1 MLENITT
8 GLGLLFSWDSFLGL
22 VLGTVGGMIV
32 GALPGFS
39 ATMGVAL
46 LLPMTF
52 GMNSIA
58 AMVMLTAMYTSA
70 VYGGSITAIMCHTP
84 GTAASAATAI
94 DGYELTKKGRGLE
107 AVGVSTLASM
117 IGGVVGALALLFI
130 APPLGRFSLR
140 FAALEYFLVAAFGIT
155 IIGTLAGD
163 NMAKGLASGVLGLW
177 LGCWGCDALTG
188 VPRFTFGIL
197 ALEDGISTVPAMIG
211 LFSVSQVMMLAYD
224 ARKGRKNILD
234 DPSKEMVGRV
244 LPPWKELKPCMPHI
258 ARSSILGTII
268 GIVPAAGGGI
278 ASWTGYSVG
287 RSTTKHPEEY
297 GNGSFEGVAASEA
310 GNNAAAGGALIPM
323 FTLGI
328 PGSSVAAVLL
338 GGLMIHGIV
347 PGASLFTSNGPM
359 MYAIFLGYLAANVLM
374 AALGFALSKPVAK
387 LTVLPIAI
395 MAPIIVTLCSIGSFA
410 IRKSFFDVILMAAF
424 GLLGFFMRKGGFAT
438 APMVLGLILS
448 DHLESYFRRALILA
462 RGDIWGY
469 FLTRPIA
476 IVLAILIVLSL
487 ALPFITK
494 AMKKRKAAK
503 AAASQGG

>member
-1 MLENITT
+1 MLTNIME
-8 GLGLLFSWDSFLGL
+8 GLGLACTGGSLLGL
-22 VLGTVGGMIV
+22 VVGVAGGMIV

-46 LLPMTF
+46 LLPLTF
-52 GMNSIA
+52 GMENIP
-58 AMVMLTAMYTSA
+58 AMIMLTAMYTAA

-117 IGGVVGALALLFI
+117 IGGVIGAIALLFI
-130 APPLGRFSLR
+130 APALGAFSLK

-163 NMAKGLASGVLGLW
+163 NMAKGLFSGVLGLW
-177 LGCWGCDALTG
+177 LGCFGCDALTG
-188 VPRFTFGIL
+188 VPRFTFGL
-197 ALEDGISTVPAMIG
+197 MQLEDGISTVPAMIG
-211 LFSVSQVMMLAYD
+211 LFSISQVMILAYD
-224 ARKGRKNILD
+224 ARKGKKNVLD
-234 DPSKEMVGRV
+234 DPSKKMSGRL
-244 LPPWKELKPCMPHI
+244 LPPWKELKPCLPHI
-258 ARSSILGTII
+258 LRSGILGTVI

-278 ASWTGYSVG
+278 ASWTGYSIG

-347 PGASLFTSNGPM
+347 PGASLFTKNGPM
-359 MYAIFLGYLAANVLM
+359 IYAILIGYLLSNILM
-374 AALGFALSKPVAK
+374 AIFGFACSKWVAK

-395 MAPIIVTLCSIGSFA
+395 MAPMIVALCAVGSFA
-410 IRKSFFDVILMAAF
+410 IRKSFFDVILMVIF
-424 GLLGFFMRKGGFAT
+424 GILGFMMRKAGFAT

-448 DHLESYFRRALILA
+448 DTLESYFRRALILA
-462 RGDIWGY
+462 RGDLWSY
-469 FLTRPIA
+469 FLSRPIS
-476 IVLAILIVLSL
+476 IVLALAIIVSFM
-487 ALPFITK
+487 LPWFTK
-494 AMKKRKAAK
+494 IYKRNKAKKSAAN
-503 AAASQGG
+503 

>member
-1 MLENITT
+1 MFANIGAGLSLLFTIDSL
-8 GLGLLFSWDSFLGL
+8 LGLL
-22 VLGTVGGMIV
+22 LGTLGGMVV

-46 LLPMTF
+46 LLPLSF
-52 GMNSIA
+52 GMNPVA

-94 DGYELTKKGRGLE
+94 DGYELTKRGRGLE
-107 AVGVSTLASM
+107 AVGVSTLASC
-117 IGGVVGALALLFI
+117 IGGVMGAVALLFI
-130 APPLGRFSLR
+130 SPLLGALSLKFAP
-140 FAALEYFLVAAFGIT
+140 LEYFLVAAFGIT

-163 NMAKGLASGVLGLW
+163 SMVKGLFSGILGLW

-188 VPRFTFGIL
+188 LPRFTFGL
-197 ALEDGISTVPAMIG
+197 MPLEDGIQTVPAMIG
-211 LFSVSQVMMLAYD
+211 LFSISQVMLLAYD
-224 ARKGRKNILD
+224 ARKGKKTVLD
-234 DPSKEMVGRV
+234 DPSKGMVGRV
-244 LPPWKELKPCMPHI
+244 LPPWKELKECMPHI
-258 ARSSILGTII
+258 LRSGIVGTLI

-278 ASWTGYSVG
+278 ASWTGYSIG
-287 RSTTKHPEEY
+287 RNTTKHPETY
-297 GNGSFEGVAASEA
+297 GKGSFEGVAASEA

-347 PGASLFTSNGPM
+347 PGATLFTKSGPTI
-359 MYAIFLGYLAANVLM
+359 YAILIGYLIANILM
-374 AALGFALSKPVAK
+374 AIFGFLCSKQVAK

-395 MAPIIVTLCSIGSFA
+395 MAPLIVALCAIGSFS
-410 IRKSFFDVILMAAF
+410 IRKNFFDVILMICF
-424 GLLGFFMRKGGFAT
+424 GLLGFLLRKGGFAT

-448 DHLESYFRRALILA
+448 DHLESYYRRALILA
-462 RGDIWGY
+462 RGDMWGY
-469 FLTRPIA
+469 FLSRPIS
-476 IVLAILIVLSL
+476 IILAIAILFAF

-494 AMKKRKAAK
+494 KGKKKEK
-503 AAASQGG
+503 T

>member
-1 MLENITT
+1 MLENITV
-8 GLGLLFSWDSFLGL
+8 GLSLLLSLESLIGLL
-22 VLGTVGGMIV
+22 LGTLGGMVV

-46 LLPMTF
+46 LLPLTF
-52 GMNSIA
+52 GMEPIA

-107 AVGVSTLASM
+107 AVGVSTLASCIGGM
-117 IGGVVGALALLFI
+117 IGAVALLFI
-130 APPLGRFSLR
+130 APALGAFSLK

-163 NMAKGLASGVLGLW
+163 NMAKGLFSGVLGLW

-188 VPRFTFGIL
+188 VPRFTFGL
-197 ALEDGISTVPAMIG
+197 MPLEDGIQTVPAMIG
-211 LFSVSQVMMLAYD
+211 LFSVSQVMMLAFD
-224 ARKGRKNILD
+224 ARKGKKNVLD
-234 DPSKEMVGRV
+234 DPSKEMTGHI
-244 LPPWKELKPCMPHI
+244 LPPWNELKDCVPHMI
-258 ARSSILGTII
+258 RSGVLGTVI

-278 ASWTGYSVG
+278 ASWTGYSIG
-287 RSTTKHPEEY
+287 RSTTKHPETY

-347 PGASLFTSNGPM
+347 PGATLFTKSGPKI
-359 MYAIFLGYLAANVLM
+359 YAILLGYLAANILM
-374 AALGFALSKPVAK
+374 AIFGFLCSRQVAK

-395 MAPIIVTLCSIGSFA
+395 MAPMIVALCAIGSYS
-410 IRKSFFDVILMAAF
+410 IRKSFFDVVLMICF
-424 GLLGFFMRKGGFAT
+424 GLLGFLLRKTGFAT

-448 DHLESYFRRALILA
+448 DHLESYYRRAMILA
-462 RGDIWGY
+462 RGDMWHY
-469 FLTRPIA
+469 FLSRPIS
-476 IVLAILIVLSL
+476 IVLAIAIVCSF
-487 ALPFITK
+487 ALPFIAKRTK
-494 AMKKRKAAK
+494 KNRKKT
-503 AAASQGG
+503 